1 MVSKDDYVNASPVCG
16 DCCTRI
22 ECLSVSFGKE
32 QILKEIDLHIHC
44 GQLAVIIGPNGAG
57 KTTLLRAMLGEIPYS
72 GSINNRPSEQKGHHR
87 FRVGYVPQRLEY
99 DSTSPISVLDLFA
112 ASLTSWPVW
121 LNYSTVIRETA
132 REALVKVNMELYLKS
147 RLGTLSGGQ
156 LQRVLLA
163 LALTPVPDLLLL
175 DEPVSGVD
183 PAGIDLFYRMVS
195 TLRETHHL
203 AIVLVSHDCAIAA
216 RYADRMVFLN
226 RTILADGSPEDVLR
240 NDAIVNTF
248 GVIPLPDGYR
258 KAHGSNECTGGE
270 S

>member
-1 MVSKDDYVNASPVCG
+1 VVNKNDCVNSSPVCG
-16 DCCTRI
+16 ECCTRI
-22 ECLSVSFGKE
+22 ERLSVSFGKE

-72 GSINNRPSEQKGHHR
+72 GRINNRPSEQNGYHR
-87 FRVGYVPQRLEY
+87 FRIGYVPQRLEY

-121 LNYSTVIRETA
+121 LNHSAIIRKTA
-132 REALVKVNMELYLKS
+132 HEALVKVNMDSCLKS

-195 TLRETHHL
+195 NLRETHHL
-203 AIVLVSHDCAIAA
+203 AILMVSHDCAIAA

-226 RTILADGSPEDVLR
+226 RTILADGSPSAVMR
-240 NDAIVNTF
+240 NDAVVNTF
-248 GVIPLPDGYR
+248 GMLPLPDNHRQAPPG
-258 KAHGSNECTGGE
+258 NECTRGE